1 MQSLF
6 EHFAFFE
13 KQLLQ
18 LWIAVLVYVLRPDLI
33 ILALGLNGFADFEAE

>member
-18 LWIAVLVYVLRPDLI
+18 LWIAVLVYFLRPNLI
-33 ILALGLNGFADFEAE
+33 FLALGLKSFADFEAE